1 MAIIGL
7 LASGGRVARG
17 SILLDGEDLTHFS
30 EARMREVRGRQIGLV
45 PQDPMSHLNP
55 VAKIGTQVAETLL
68 APGLAPPS
76 DVQHKVVAALERAC
90 LPAAASRPTPAPTA
104 FSGRRRHPAAP
115 PRQPSQQ

>member
-30 EARMREVRGRQIGLV
+30 EARMREVRGRQIGVV
-45 PQDPMSHLNP
+45 PQDPMSNLNP

-68 APGLAPPS
+68 AHGLATRS
-76 DVQHKVVAALERAC
+76 DVQHKVVETLERAG
-90 LPAAASRPTPAPTA
+90 LPDAASRAKQY
-104 FSGRRRHPAAP
+104 
-115 PRQPSQQ
+115 PRSEEHTSELQSLMRNP